1 LAGIKGTVI
10 PVTPLQQNCS
20 VFWDDEAKRA
30 TVVDPGGDAPEIVAF
45 LETQGLTVEQIL
57 LTHGHFDHTGGVVA
71 LNRLLEERQGAPVP
85 VRGPHRAD
93 AFLLEALARD
103 GAAYGIPEAAPVAPD
118 EWLDEG
124 GTIEIAGQPFAIY
137 HCPGHSPGSLVYVNL
152 AARFAI
158 VGDVL
163 FNGSIGRTDF
173 PYGDHAALIGAIRSK
188 LFPLGDD
195 ISFICG
201 HGPGS
206 TFGAERMGNP
216 FAGDAAQ

>member
-1 LAGIKGTVI
+1 LAGIKGAVI

-20 VFWDDEAKRA
+20 VFWDDEAKVA
-30 TVVDPGGDAPEIVAF
+30 TVIDPGGDAPRIVE
-45 LETQGLTVEQIL
+45 LLDTQGLTVERIL
-57 LTHGHFDHTGGVVA
+57 LTHGHFDHAGGVHA
-71 LNRLLEERQGAPVP
+71 LNALLADRQGKAVP
-85 VRGPHRAD
+85 VIGPHRAD
-93 AFLLEALARD
+93 EFLLEALAET
-103 GAAYGIPEAAPVAPD
+103 GATYGIPEAQAVTPD

-124 GTIEIAGQPFAIY
+124 GTISIAGQPFDIY
-137 HCPGHSPGSLVYVNL
+137 HCPGHSPGSLVFVNP

-163 FNGSIGRTDF
+163 FAGSIGRTDF
-173 PYGDHAALIGAIRSK
+173 PYGDHNALISAVRSK

-206 TFGAERMGNP
+206 TFGEERRSNP
-216 FAGDAAQ
+216 FVGEGA